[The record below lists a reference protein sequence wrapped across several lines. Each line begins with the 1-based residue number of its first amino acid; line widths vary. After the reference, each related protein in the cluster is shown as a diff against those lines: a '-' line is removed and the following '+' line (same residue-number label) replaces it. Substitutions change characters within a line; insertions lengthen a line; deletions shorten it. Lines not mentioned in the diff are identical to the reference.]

1 LVRFRSV
8 RKGARSWF
16 RSGVYSIFP
25 LFFDVGP
32 WSHGD
37 RYPCAAPNLVW
48 KPTILPNMHS
58 LTMAVL
64 CTPCELKRLIS
75 LLHWLWESI
84 AWSSRHLTNPRQ
96 IMYGQGS
103 CYRQSEFICQ
113 APVPKLVL
121 FYQGAWATRAVVAN
135 GDTWNAREVSTR
147 NVRFR
152 SLLRLYAFVFPDE
165 ACRTYKRTLPGDFDV
180 P

>member
-1 LVRFRSV
+1 
-8 RKGARSWF
+8 
-16 RSGVYSIFP
+16 
-25 LFFDVGP
+25 
-32 WSHGD
+32 
-37 RYPCAAPNLVW
+37 
-48 KPTILPNMHS
+48 
-58 LTMAVL
+58 
-64 CTPCELKRLIS
+64 
-75 LLHWLWESI
+75 
-84 AWSSRHLTNPRQ
+84 
-96 IMYGQGS
+96 MYGQGS